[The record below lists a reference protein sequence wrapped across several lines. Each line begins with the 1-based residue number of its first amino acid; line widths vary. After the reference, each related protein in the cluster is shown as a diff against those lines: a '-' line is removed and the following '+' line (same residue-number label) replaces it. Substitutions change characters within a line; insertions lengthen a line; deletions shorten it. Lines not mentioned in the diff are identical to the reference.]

1 MDRPYTNDPRVFG
14 LQIADHL
21 RVHLWAAHSTR
32 VGLWWNEANRNRQS
46 SYWRLYRNDRD
57 GAYLEVSEGR
67 FALQAGRLYFVP
79 AGVRFN
85 ACTVGEFE
93 QFFVHF
99 ELLGLLPLVQRELFP
114 CPIQVPEAPTMVV
127 LADQLTRELTSEEPV
142 DLRLQ
147 CRVKSLIYDA
157 LASYLETVP
166 WERLERCRQVTGALQ
181 PILPALRHIESHPF
195 DPLTNRQLAEMCCL
209 SEDYFIR
216 RFRECTG
223 KTPARYALDRR
234 LTLAEQRLLFTD
246 QSIEQ
251 IAEEAGFGNRYYF
264 SRVFARRV
272 GVPPATYRKTA
283 RV

>member
-1 MDRPYTNDPRVFG
+1 MDRPYTNDPHVFG
-14 LQIADHL
+14 LQIVDHL
-21 RVHLWAAHSTR
+21 HIHLWAAHYAR
-32 VGLWWNEANRNRQS
+32 VGLWWNTANRDRQS

-57 GAYLEVSEGR
+57 GAWLEVGEER
-67 FALQAGRLYFVP
+67 YPLEAGRLYFIP

-85 ACTVGEFE
+85 ACTRCEFE

-99 ELLGLLPLVQRELFP
+99 ELVGLPPLLLGELFP
-114 CPIQVPEAPTMVV
+114 SPIRLPEAPGLEAAARE
-127 LADQLTRELTSEEPV
+127 LARELTVEEPV

-147 CRVKSLIYDA
+147 CRIKSLIYEE
-157 LASYLETVP
+157 LARYLETVP
-166 WERLERCRQVTGALQ
+166 RERLERYRRLAGALQ
-181 PILPALRHIESHPF
+181 PLLPALRQIEDHPF
-195 DPLTNRQLAEMCCL
+195 AALSNEQLAGLCFL

-223 KTPARYALDRR
+223 QTPGRYVQDRR
-234 LTLAEQRLLFTD
+234 VRFAEQRLLFTD
-246 QSIEQ
+246 QSIDQ